1 MTKQRC
7 GYYENKSERKTS
19 LKPFNPDTQAIHYR
33 IRGSGTKDHT
43 NVETSDHSVDEASD
57 YSP

>member
-19 LKPFNPDTQAIHYR
+19 LKPFNPETQAIHYR
-33 IRGSGTKDHT
+33 IRGTKDHT